1 MKIPKLTAE
10 FSVGAAS
17 GSYRNRPGAGGP
29 AAVVPMATLS
39 CLSAC
44 VGPATAARCA
54 AECADQNNSA
64 ACWQTCAGPSDPGC
78 IQACFRS

>member
-1 MKIPKLTAE
+1 MKIPKLSAA
-10 FSVGAAS
+10 FSVGAATGTYR
-17 GSYRNRPGAGGP
+17 GSSCAGAP

-54 AECADQNNSA
+54 AQCADQGNSA
-64 ACWQTCAGPSDPGC
+64 ACWQQCSGSSDPGC
-78 IQACFRS
+78 VQACFQS